1 MFGPRSFHAQCALSL
16 ICGLAGRTALCADP
30 PIVLDKI
37 PIQYAGTP
45 YTGPEYIP
53 HDVGTDF
60 VTPSGQNSGGLS
72 VSATGQISGALG
84 AGLAGTTLKFDVCA
98 VPAGSTDCTTQAV
111 ATYEIVIKVQN
122 RLRMAGGSNVME
134 ILPAQYIGS
143 SYNGPLY
150 VGGQITGDL
159 KFKVLNASDDT
170 AGISIDENGKLSGN
184 IGPVTPGLKP
194 IKACVIAK
202 ADTSADPK
210 CVREAVLVLTVQSRP
225 RFEVMMVASSGS
237 GGGGSGSG
245 GSGSGTGTGS
255 VHVNTGGTGQLEIRD
270 EVAPGQTQFYG
281 NGTPTKAGG
290 TVENRIYPRVND
302 RPVTIQDA
310 SGAPQPFTTTDAK
323 GQWFLTLSK
332 PVVAGDQLQID
343 QQSFDTGTHT
353 PGTLAS
359 TKPQPVV
366 DPLDLG
372 RVRYYFTS
380 GVVLSNSRDFA
391 VQSSSTQA
399 GLFLGLDADRA
410 WIVPERLAPRNI
422 GINTYFD
429 ARLTSVATQAMN
441 PTQGTADN
449 LTTFVSSK
457 KAASLLAGTYFP
469 ITTGH
474 WDRGTAT
481 YSFFVGPLAKAGFTT
496 LADDP
501 ANTTGTTTTVT
512 DRFFTSYAYGARLGV
527 FHNFMKDKDTVD
539 TTAGPELV
547 SYVDVATGKFG
558 NFEAVRDLTLEL
570 DPKASADPP
579 HMLRRVRPWRY
590 SFEGLLKI
598 PHSVFVIGFSANIGR
613 GAYPADKVNGV
624 VRPFT
629 SPRDDLRFLFGARF
643 DFSRFLQAIPKL

>member
-1 MFGPRSFHAQCALSL
+1 MFRTRYLRTQCALSL

-37 PIQYAGTP
+37 PIQYAGTS

-60 VTPSGQNSGGLS
+60 VTPSGQDSGGLS
-72 VSATGQISGALG
+72 VSASGQISGTLA
-84 AGLAGTTLKFDVCA
+84 AGLAGKTLKFDVCV
-98 VPAGSTDCTTQAV
+98 VPTGSTDCATQAV
-111 ATYEIVIKVQN
+111 ATYEIVIRVQN

-159 KFKVLNASDDT
+159 KFKVVNASDDT

-184 IGPVTPGLKP
+184 ISPVTPGLKP

-210 CVREAVLVLTVQSRP
+210 CVREAVLVLSVQSRP

-237 GGGGSGSG
+237 GGGGSG
-245 GSGSGTGTGS
+245 TGVGS
-255 VHVNTGGTGQLEIRD
+255 VHVTTGGTGQLEIRD
-270 EVAPGQTQFYG
+270 EVEPGQTQFYG

-323 GQWFLTLSK
+323 GQWFLTLTK
-332 PVVAGDQLQID
+332 PVLSGDQLQID
-343 QQSFDTGTHT
+343 QQSFDTSTQT
-353 PGTLAS
+353 PGTPVS
-359 TKPQPVV
+359 TSTPVV

-391 VQSSSTQA
+391 LQSSSTQA

-410 WIVPERLAPRNI
+410 WIVPKKPGLWNL

-429 ARLTSVATQAMN
+429 ARLTSVATQSMDS
-441 PTQGTADN
+441 TMMTRDN
-449 LTTFVSSK
+449 LASFISSK
-457 KAASLLAGTYFP
+457 KAASLLAGTYIP
-469 ITTGH
+469 ITTAL
-474 WDRGTAT
+474 WKRGTAT
-481 YSFFVGPLAKAGFTT
+481 YSFFVAPLAKAGFTT

-501 ANTTGTTTTVT
+501 ANMTGTTTTVT
-512 DRFFTSYAYGARLGV
+512 ERFFTSYAYGARLGV
-527 FHNFMKDKDTVD
+527 FRNFMKDRHHFDTN
-539 TTAGPELV
+539 TSPELV

-558 NFEAVRDLTLEL
+558 NFEAMRDLTIE
-570 DPKASADPP
+570 DGKTETP
-579 HMLRRVRPWRY
+579 HRFYRVRPWRY

-598 PHSVFVIGFSANIGR
+598 PHSVFVIGFSANIGM
-613 GAYPADKVNGV
+613 GAYRADKVIDKGIPV
-624 VRPFT
+624 LRPFT

>member
-1 MFGPRSFHAQCALSL
+1 MFGPRSFHTQCALSL

-184 IGPVTPGLKP
+184 ITPVTPGLKA

-202 ADTSADPK
+202 ADTAANPN
-210 CVREAVLVLTVQSRP
+210 CVREAILGLTVQSRP

-237 GGGGSGSG
+237 GG
-245 GSGSGTGTGS
+245 SGSGTAAGS
-255 VHVNTGGTGQLEIRD
+255 VHVTTGGTGQLEIRD
-270 EVAPGQTQFYG
+270 DVEPGQTKFFG

-290 TVENRIYPRVND
+290 TMENRIYPRVND
-302 RPVTIQDA
+302 RPVTIQDDK
-310 SGAPQPFTTTDAK
+310 GVPQPFVKTDEK
-323 GQWFLTLSK
+323 GQWVLTLSK

-343 QQSFDTGTHT
+343 QQSFDTGTQTTGT
-353 PGTLAS
+353 PVS
-359 TKPQPVV
+359 TSTPVV

-391 VQSSSTQA
+391 LQSSSTQA

-410 WIVPERLAPRNI
+410 WVVPKRPEMWNL

-429 ARLTSVATQAMN
+429 ARLTSVATQAMDSMT
-441 PTQGTADN
+441 PPAMDK
-449 LTTFVSSK
+449 LASFISSK

-469 ITTGH
+469 ITTAI
-474 WDRGTAT
+474 WRRGTAT
-481 YSFFVGPLAKAGFTT
+481 YSFFVAPLAKAGFTT

-501 ANTTGTTTTVT
+501 ANTTGTTTVT

-527 FHNFMKDKDTVD
+527 FQNFMKGRHHYDTS
-539 TTAGPELV
+539 TSPELV

-558 NFEAVRDLTLEL
+558 NFEAMRDLTAE
-570 DPKASADPP
+570 DGTKETV
-579 HMLRRVRPWRY
+579 HRFYRVRPWRY

>member
-1 MFGPRSFHAQCALSL
+1 MFAPRFLRAQCALSL

-30 PIVLDKI
+30 PIVLDRI
-37 PIQYAGTP
+37 PIQYAGTS

-53 HDVGTDF
+53 HDVGTEF
-60 VTPSGQNSGGLS
+60 VTPSGQDSGGLS
-72 VSATGQISGALG
+72 VSASGQISGTLG
-84 AGLAGTTLKFDVCA
+84 AGLAGRTLKFDVCA
-98 VPAGSTDCTTQAV
+98 APAGSTDCATQAV

-159 KFKVLNASDDT
+159 KFKVVNASDDT

-184 IGPVTPGLKP
+184 ISPVTPGLKP

-202 ADTSADPK
+202 ADTSTDPK
-210 CVREAVLVLTVQSRP
+210 CVREAVLVLSVQSRP
-225 RFEVMMVASSGS
+225 RFEVTMVASSG
-237 GGGGSGSG
+237 GGGGSG
-245 GSGSGTGTGS
+245 TGAGS
-255 VHVNTGGTGQLEIRD
+255 VHVTTGGTGQLEIRD

-290 TVENRIYPRVND
+290 TVENRIYPRVNGK
-302 RPVTIQDA
+302 PVTVQDDK
-310 SGAPQPFTTTDAK
+310 GAPQPFTKTDDK

-332 PVVAGDQLQID
+332 PVLAGDQLQVD
-343 QQSFDTGTHT
+343 QQSFDTGTQK
-353 PGTLAS
+353 PGTVDS
-359 TKPQPVV
+359 TSTPVV

-391 VQSSSTQA
+391 LQSSSTQA
-399 GLFLGLDADRA
+399 GLFLGLDVDRA
-410 WIVPERLAPRNI
+410 WVVPKRPGMWNL

-429 ARLTSVATQAMN
+429 ARLTSVATQAMDST
-441 PTQGTADN
+441 PSATADK
-449 LTTFVSSK
+449 LSSFISSK

-469 ITTGH
+469 ITTAI
-474 WDRGTAT
+474 WNRGSAT
-481 YSFFVGPLAKAGFTT
+481 YSFFVAPLAKAGFTT
-496 LADDP
+496 LADDT

-512 DRFFTSYAYGARLGV
+512 DRFFTSYAYGTRLGV
-527 FHNFMKDKDTVD
+527 FRNFMKGRHHYDTS
-539 TTAGPELV
+539 TGPELV

-558 NFEAVRDLTLEL
+558 NFEAMRDLTVE
-570 DPKASADPP
+570 DGKTESP
-579 HMLRRVRPWRY
+579 HRFYRVRPWRY

-598 PHSVFVIGFSANIGR
+598 PRSVFVIGFSANIGM
-613 GAYPADKVNGV
+613 GAYRADKVIV
-624 VRPFT
+624 DKVTLVRPFT